1 MMVPHSELQW
11 HQKVRARAA
20 ARVKK
25 PKAVRVSAPSR
36 TAYLRQYM
44 AERRALNSDDGFAPY
59 PRGFALDRE
68 AFMAAFLAFW
78 GIGVVDPDVAKRN
91 GIEGVSP

>member
-1 MMVPHSELQW
+1 MMTPHSELEW
-11 HQKVRARAA
+11 HQNVRARAA

-25 PKAVRVSAPSR
+25 PKAVSVAAPSR
-36 TAYLRQYM
+36 AAYFRQYM
-44 AERRALNSDDGFAPY
+44 AERRALNSDDGSAPY

-78 GIGVVDPDVAKRN
+78 GIGGVAPDVAKRN